1 MGGAIR
7 TLGIWGWPPLQVTQ
21 GLGPRRW
28 LGAMQP
34 ADTTS
39 VSGTQLLSQ
48 SPHLMGE
55 GVPPLLRLLLED
67 GPWFEGAS
75 ESREVTT
82 V

>member
-1 MGGAIR
+1 
-7 TLGIWGWPPLQVTQ
+7 
-21 GLGPRRW
+21 
-28 LGAMQP
+28 MQP